1 MEREAA
7 TWRHRLIMGAVFAL
21 PVATLSMGGMLP
33 GLEDIMRGPLVVG
46 ALPLGW
52 IVQAILAAV
61 VQVRGARSGWAHMG
75 PVRCFGG
82 LLSSSQVE
90 CHQAWRASVGGR
102 WLWGHCRWA

>member
-1 MEREAA
+1 MERDAA

-61 VQVRGARSGWAHMG
+61 VQVCGAHSGWAYE
-75 PVRCFGG
+75 G
-82 LLSSSQVE
+82 LVGCL
-90 CHQAWRASVGGR
+90 ASRHPQHGEYAARPGRRYAGALVVGALPLG
-102 WLWGHCRWA
+102 